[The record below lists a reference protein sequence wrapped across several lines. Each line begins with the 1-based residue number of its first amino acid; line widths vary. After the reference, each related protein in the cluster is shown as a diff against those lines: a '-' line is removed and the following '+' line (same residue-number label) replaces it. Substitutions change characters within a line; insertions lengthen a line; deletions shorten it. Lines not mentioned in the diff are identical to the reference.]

1 MSNLISNK
9 INEIFSDELNYKR
22 NSNLIKQSKSNKLI
36 RNKFQKDQNK
46 NYELIK
52 QFNKRQSEE
61 DYHKEKMKFFNEN
74 NDNDISIKNRN
85 EQIIKDENTIKK
97 YIKKDS
103 KKNLLKYL
111 DNENDYIISANN
123 IT

>member
-61 DYHKEKMKFFNEN
+61 DYHKEKMKFFN
-74 NDNDISIKNRN
+74 
-85 EQIIKDENTIKK
+85 
-97 YIKKDS
+97 Y
-103 KKNLLKYL
+103 
-111 DNENDYIISANN
+111 SASASA
-123 IT
+123 